1 MSEGNWLTRKF
12 AGGFAQGLGSLLFTY
27 LYPIAAPA
35 IAVLFGKMNE
45 IPLFWIWLVAIA
57 TFAIAVISLVYLDE
71 LQRRRRVKGRLVFS
85 SVNIVRSVHNLN
97 NLVFGIQVK
106 NLANFQID
114 FKMVKMITKLEDRVP
129 AKQDWLE
136 GPTEIEV
143 PMQGGGWFYDDEICV
158 TNPPKPGP
166 LKGFIEFELIYGRP
180 GNMKYSLSGKKCFYV
195 MFDEHGE
202 VTDFFW
208 RKAS

>member
-1 MSEGNWLTRKF
+1 MSENNWLSRNF
-12 AGGFAQGLGSLLFTY
+12 AGGFVQWLGSLLFTY
-27 LYPIAAPA
+27 GYAIAAPA

-45 IPLFWIWLVAIA
+45 IPLFWIWLVAVA

-71 LQRRRRVKGRLVFS
+71 LRRRRRVKGLLVFS
-85 SVNIVRSVHNLN
+85 SVNVVRSVHNLN

-114 FKMVKMITKLEDRVP
+114 FKMLKMTTKLGDRAP
-129 AKQDWLE
+129 EKQDWLE

-143 PMQGGGWFYDDEICV
+143 PMQGGGWFYDNEICV
-158 TNPPKPGP
+158 TNPPKLGN

-180 GNMKYSLSGKKCFYV
+180 GNMKYTLSGKKRFYV
-195 MFDEHGE
+195 IFDEHG
-202 VTDFFW
+202 DFSNFHW
-208 RKAS
+208 QKAT